1 MINFKLSLLRKIVR
15 SYFFDTVK
23 ITSLIY
29 HNIRTLYEHEIH
41 KKKVAPICRKNIS
54 VYVSTYILFIFYDKP
69 CGFFYINL
77 WY

>member
-41 KKKVAPICRKNIS
+41 KKKGRTNLSQKHKRLCIYIHLTFFLRQTTWI
-54 VYVSTYILFIFYDKP
+54 ILF
-69 CGFFYINL
+69 
-77 WY
+77 